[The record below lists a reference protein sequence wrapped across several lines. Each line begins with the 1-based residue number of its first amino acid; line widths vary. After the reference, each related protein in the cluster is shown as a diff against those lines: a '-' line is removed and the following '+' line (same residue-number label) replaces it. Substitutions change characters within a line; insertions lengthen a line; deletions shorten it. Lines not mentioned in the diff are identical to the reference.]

1 MYGIEEL
8 GHFSGFYRSKYA
20 FVVPESPS
28 IITFRE
34 SGSLAPHSIT
44 TEDQITW
51 STHPT
56 LFNRGSFAC
65 SECDS
70 CAQEQNVAR

>member
-1 MYGIEEL
+1 MDGVEEL
-8 GHFSGFYRSKYA
+8 GYFSGFYRSKYA
-20 FVVPESPS
+20 FVVLGSPS

-51 STHPT
+51 STYPT
-56 LFNRGSFAC
+56 LFNPGSFAC
-65 SECDS
+65 SECDP
-70 CAQEQNVAR
+70 CPQEQNLTR